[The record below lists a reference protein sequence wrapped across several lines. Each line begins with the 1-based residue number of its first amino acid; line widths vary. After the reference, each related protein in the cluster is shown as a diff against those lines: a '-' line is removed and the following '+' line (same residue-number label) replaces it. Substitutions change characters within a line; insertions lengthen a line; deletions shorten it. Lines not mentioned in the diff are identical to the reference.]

1 MRYGSSSDRGTRLVT
16 DIRTSNRMKGNASLS
31 SADTIANVTP
41 ETLIGS
47 DELTAAQRRIAAA
60 YDPLLL
66 ASAGHRLVELL
77 AAHLDGAER
86 GLGPVLP
93 WVDPSQGIA
102 QAAALLHRSA
112 GERRD
117 DPLEEWADAAPAP
130 QPPFGPEPSQT
141 RLSDD
146 FAQLVQ
152 IMLQRGLNLHNP
164 RYVGHQVPAPVPL
177 AGLFD
182 AVGSVTNQV
191 MAVYEMGPWATAV
204 EQAMIR
210 ELGATIGWAPDTF
223 AGAVTH
229 GGSLANLTAL
239 LTARNVALGDVWEK
253 GLTGDRPQPVL
264 VTHADAHYSVA
275 RAAGILGLGSRQ
287 IRHAGLDGLGRMD
300 PQRLDE
306 QLTSLR
312 AQGRSIVAVSACSCA
327 TPTGAFDPLE
337 EIAAVCRGHRVWL
350 HVDAAHGGAALLSE
364 RHRHLVAGLEQAD
377 SVTWDAHKMLFV
389 PGLCAFVFYRDKRH
403 GFEAFRQ
410 DAPYLFDPAAP
421 GLADYDSGIRTV
433 ECSKR
438 AATFGLWGVW
448 SLFGRQLFTDMVDVT
463 FDLGRTFYDKLA
475 AADDFVPLH
484 RPQCN
489 IVVFRHVPD
498 ELRDAPSERIGTFQ
512 LELRRRVIESGE
524 FYIVPIERDGVGAL
538 RVTIINPLT
547 TADHLD
553 QLLDVIRRHSRELLQ
568 G

>member
-1 MRYGSSSDRGTRLVT
+1 LSST
-16 DIRTSNRMKGNASLS
+16 DIATGVAPTAS
-31 SADTIANVTP
+31 
-41 ETLIGS
+41 IGR
-47 DELTAAQRRIAAA
+47 DDLAAARRRVAAA
-60 YDPLLL
+60 YDPALLE
-66 ASAGHRLVELL
+66 AAGHRLAELL
-77 AAHLDGAER
+77 AAHLDSAER
-86 GLGPVLP
+86 SVGPVLP
-93 WVDPSQGIA
+93 WVDPPEGIA
-102 QAAALLHRSA
+102 RAAALLQGA
-112 GERRD
+112 TG
-117 DPLEEWADAAPAP
+117 ADLPDA
-130 QPPFGPEPSQT
+130 
-141 RLSDD
+141 
-146 FAQLVQ
+146 FARLVQ
-152 IMLQRGLNLHNP
+152 TMLERGLNLHDP
-164 RYVGHQVPAPVPL
+164 RYIGHQVAAPVPL

-204 EQAMIR
+204 EQALIG
-210 ELGATIGWAPDTF
+210 ELGSTIGWAPGSFT
-223 AGAVTH
+223 GAITH

-239 LTARNVALGDVWEK
+239 LTARNVALGDVWER
-253 GLTGDRPQPVL
+253 GLAGDRAQPVL

-275 RAAGILGLGSRQ
+275 RAAGILGLGSGQ
-287 IRHAGLDGLGRMD
+287 IRRVALDGQGRMD
-300 PQRLDE
+300 PGRLDDLLAAL
-306 QLTSLR
+306 Q
-312 AQGRSIVAVSACSCA
+312 ADGRPVVAVSACSCA

-337 EIAAVCRGHRVWL
+337 EIAAVCREHRVWL
-350 HVDAAHGGAALLSE
+350 HVDAAHGGAALLSD
-364 RHRHLVAGLEQAD
+364 RHRHLVAGLDQAD

-389 PGLCAFVFYRDKRH
+389 PGLCAFVFYRDKRR

-433 ECSKR
+433 ECTKR
-438 AATFGLWGVW
+438 AAAFGLWGVW

-463 FDLGRTFYDKLA
+463 FGLGRTFYEKLA

-484 RPQCN
+484 EPQCN

-498 ELRDAPSERIGTFQ
+498 GLRDAPSDRIGPFQ

-553 QLLDVIRRHSRELLQ
+553 QLLDALRRHGRELLQ
-568 G
+568 A